1 MQISF
6 FKMEGCGNDYIF
18 IDLSRQSLHTPLSP
32 LEIQK
37 LSNRH
42 IGIGGD
48 GVVIL
53 TPSGHNKVIMDM
65 YNSDGSPSD
74 MCGNALRCIAL
85 WKHQE
90 SGSTECF
97 IQTKSGVYLSRI
109 LSTSPPWIEI
119 EMPPPLFHAEQ
130 LPFLKDA
137 EGVISYSQNQEI
149 ITACLEIDKKQ
160 QVTVYLI
167 SMGNPHC
174 ILFVEDMQSAPVQTL
189 GEFLECHPSFP
200 ERVNVE
206 FACQKKEALSL
217 RTYERGSGETMAC
230 GSGACAAHV
239 ASVIV
244 NGAPLRQTVSLK
256 GGEMEIEWNPKP
268 ILETPRARSVMMRG
282 PARFVYSGH
291 LNRSLL

>member
-1 MQISF
+1 
-6 FKMEGCGNDYIF
+6 MEGCGNDYIF
-18 IDLSRQSLHTPLSP
+18 IDLSQQSIHTALSS

-42 IGIGGD
+42 TGIGGD
-48 GVVIL
+48 GVIIL
-53 TPSGHNKVIMDM
+53 TPSEHNKVIMDM
-65 YNSDGSPSD
+65 YNSDGSSSD

-90 SGSTECF
+90 SGSTKCF

-109 LSTSPPWIEI
+109 LSTSPSWIEI

-130 LPFLKDA
+130 IPFLKDA
-137 EGVISYSQNQEI
+137 EGVISHSQNQEI

-160 QVTVYLI
+160 KITVHLI

-174 ILFVEDMQSAPVQTL
+174 VLFVEDIQSAPVQTL
-189 GEFLECHPSFP
+189 GELLECHPSFP
-200 ERVNVE
+200 ERVNIE
-206 FACQKKEALSL
+206 FACQKKEALWL

-239 ASVIV
+239 ASVLV
-244 NGAPLRQTVSLK
+244 NGASLRQTVFLK
-256 GGEMEIEWNPKP
+256 GGEIEIEWDPKS
-268 ILETPRARSVMMRG
+268 ILEIPKAHSVMMRG
-282 PARFVYSGH
+282 PAHFVYRGH
-291 LNRSLL
+291 FHRSLL